1 MARETIAKILGGS
14 TLAFA
19 ALDAHALVASD

>member
-1 MARETIAKILGGS
+1 MARDTITKILGGS

-19 ALDAHALVASD
+19 ALDAHALAASD